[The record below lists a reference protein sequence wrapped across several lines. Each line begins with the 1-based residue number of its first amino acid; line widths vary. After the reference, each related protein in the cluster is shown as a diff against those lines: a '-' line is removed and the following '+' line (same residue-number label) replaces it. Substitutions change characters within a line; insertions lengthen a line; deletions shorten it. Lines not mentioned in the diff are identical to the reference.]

1 MLCLAGEQVESLFD
15 EALPIE
21 VRELPE
27 DLARLDVLL
36 SDPVLLEPIAERW
49 EVSAVAFGR
58 PTIPMSLF
66 VRLMVVKQ
74 RSGWGYET
82 LVREVSDS
90 LHLRRFC
97 GLSLTA
103 SVPHES
109 TVRKLAHRLGHETI
123 EEITRV
129 LIEKAVRERRFVGRA
144 VRVDSTVV
152 EADVRWPSDAAL
164 ALDATRRLAVEGA
177 RVGALLG
184 SGGQQRVQDRS
195 RAAGRRLRLIGR
207 TAGRRLGSS
216 GAAREQVLKL
226 TGETGQLVARS
237 IREAR
242 RLIARARASARGRGA
257 QRKLVAAERLQRTA
271 DLAETVTRQITK
283 RLAGERITDRVV
295 SLADPDAR
303 PIGKGKLGKRYEFG
317 YVFQLA
323 EITPNTRRGA
333 RGLLLPAASRIGSPN
348 ESELLPQT
356 VGELFTPGDQT
367 AGGSTRRRFPAGC
380 QQPGLPRQSCLHRRA
395 TTARCPPAAQ
405 AIGRIPSRLRGT
417 DQPSEAQLRATP
429 IATTKTPRSP
439 DMGGMGNPRLQPRH
453 PRRPGHLTNSPNTR
467 RATPSANSQKRPRTK
482 RGRFI
487 TSHYFRGK

>member
-1 MLCLAGEQVESLFD
+1 MRLVGEQVESLFD

-36 SDPVLLEPIAERW
+36 SEPALLVPIAERW
-49 EVSAVAFGR
+49 KASAVAFGR

-66 VRLMVVKQ
+66 VRLMVIKQ
-74 RSGWGYET
+74 RSGWGYEV

-109 TVRKLAHRLGHETI
+109 TVRKLARRLGHETI
-123 EEITRV
+123 DGMTRV

-164 ALDATRRLAVEGA
+164 ALDATRRLAREGA

-184 SGGQQRVQDRS
+184 SGVQRVRDRS

-226 TGETGQLVARS
+226 TGEAGQLVARS

-257 QRKLVAAERLQRTA
+257 QRKLAAAERLGRTA
-271 DLAETVTRQITK
+271 DLAEAIARQITK
-283 RLAGERITDRVV
+283 RLAGEKITDRVV

-348 ESELLPQT
+348 ESELLPET
-356 VGELFTPGDQT
+356 ASELSRLGVKPREVALDGGFAPDASSQAFPDSHVFI
-367 AGGSTRRRFPAGC
+367 AGR
-380 QQPGLPRQSCLHRRA
+380 QQPAARRPRKRLAGYRVGCEARISHLKRSYGLRR
-395 TTARCPPAAQ
+395 
-405 AIGRIPSRLRGT
+405 SRLRRHQGART
-417 DQPSEAQLRATP
+417 WVGWAILAYNLDTLAVQAT
-429 IATTKTPRSP
+429 
-439 DMGGMGNPRLQPRH
+439 
-453 PRRPGHLTNSPNTR
+453 
-467 RATPSANSQKRPRTK
+467 
-482 RGRFI
+482 
-487 TSHYFRGK
+487 